1 MQLKP
6 VHGNFFAKSNVL
18 RQRGISLMESLIAL
32 VVLALG
38 VMGLAGIQT
47 RFLVDT
53 RTSNY
58 RAVAIGLID
67 DLNNRMLLNR
77 NAALSNPTP
86 YALGWTDAATAA
98 QNCVANQCTGAQ
110 LAQSDL
116 NQWRAAVAAA
126 LPGAKASIFLSPND
140 PRQVG
145 IAIAW
150 NANEGKA
157 ADTDTAKY
165 MSPFDVTDALNGV
178 ACPANSICH
187 FAYVQP

>member
-1 MQLKP
+1 M
-6 VHGNFFAKSNVL
+6 KSIKS

-38 VMGLAGIQT
+38 IMGLAGVQT
-47 RFLVDT
+47 RILAES
-53 RTSNY
+53 RTSNH

-77 NAALSNPTP
+77 NAALYSPIPP
-86 YALGWTDAATAA
+86 YNLDWADAATAV
-98 QNCVANQCTGAQ
+98 QDCKTNPCSGAQ

-116 NQWRAAVAAA
+116 NEWRASVAAA
-126 LPGAKASIFLSPND
+126 LPGGKTSVFLSPTD
-140 PRQVG
+140 SRQVG
-145 IAIAW
+145 IAIGW

-157 ADTDTAKY
+157 ADTDTDKY
-165 MSPFDVTDALNGV
+165 KSPFAVTADLHGV
-178 ACPANSICH
+178 ECPANSICH

>member
-1 MQLKP
+1 M
-6 VHGNFFAKSNVL
+6 KSIKS

-47 RFLVDT
+47 RFLVET

-86 YALGWTDAATAA
+86 YVLGWTDAATAA

-116 NQWRAAVAAA
+116 NQWRAALAAA
-126 LPGAKASIFLSPND
+126 LPGAKASVFLSPTD
-140 PRQVG
+140 PRQIG

-165 MSPFDVTDALNGV
+165 NSPFNVTAAANGV

>member
-1 MQLKP
+1 M
-6 VHGNFFAKSNVL
+6 KSTKS

-38 VMGLAGIQT
+38 IMGLAGVQT
-47 RFLVDT
+47 RVLAES
-53 RTSNY
+53 RTSNH

-77 NAALSNPTP
+77 NAALASPTP
-86 YALGWTDAATAA
+86 YALDWADAATAA
-98 QNCVANQCTGAQ
+98 QDCKTAQCSGGE

-116 NQWRAAVAAA
+116 NEWRASVAAA
-126 LPGAKASIFLSPND
+126 LPGGSASVFLSPTD
-140 PRQVG
+140 SRQVG
-145 IAIAW
+145 IAIGW

-157 ADTDTAKY
+157 ADTDTDKY
-165 MSPFDVTDALNGV
+165 KSPFAVTADLHGV
-178 ACPANSICH
+178 ECPANSICH